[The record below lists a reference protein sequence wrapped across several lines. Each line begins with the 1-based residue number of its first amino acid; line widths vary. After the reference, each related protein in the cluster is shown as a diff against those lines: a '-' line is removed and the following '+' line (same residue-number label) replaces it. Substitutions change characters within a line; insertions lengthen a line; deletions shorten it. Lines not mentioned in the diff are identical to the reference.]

1 MVNQLTVLL
10 FLCGVFFTVS
20 LTAQEDE
27 LSTIFQADDLRAFQQ
42 LEKSSF
48 GQPDLFERSLN
59 NGARNI
65 ATFLIEQGANVNMHF
80 EGGMTP
86 LITAV
91 NADQP
96 EMVAMLLTSGAD
108 PQLKQDQGLEGTP
121 LMYASAKN
129 DTLIPAMLVRAG
141 ADVNSVDV
149 NLDPALNWATYYGN
163 VATMQWLIDAGADLS
178 LKSKHGTAVDVGL
191 RLWHADS
198 VMEVFRHTTI
208 NQPMTKVEKK
218 LFAAVQAGDTKA
230 AARWLINA
238 AAANTRDGLGTP
250 LLQLAAQKGDVEMVR
265 LLLAKGADPDQMNR
279 VGMVPLAFAARFG
292 HTACVELLLDAGAD
306 ANMTGEQY
314 QLTALMGA
322 AVNGDVGIAQRLR
335 AAGAGF
341 ATIDQINKGSA
352 LMWALF
358 YQHEDLAIWMLEN
371 GADHQEQV
379 LDGAYNI
386 QSLAEAAGADRVV
399 AWVKRK
405 LAAENPLLGS
415 WQVKEIHYI
424 RADTTIKVSP
434 VHQGRITF
442 SDSHYH
448 LLYNPWINA
457 RTPFEN
463 LSQPTKD
470 EMTMAFQTLVFN
482 SGSYV
487 YTDSTVTTT
496 SDIARVPGFEGGI
509 QYYRYQLDGE
519 MLELTMFDETYPD
532 GGKPDWYQKLKV
544 MFKLAK
550 E

>member
-1 MVNQLTVLL
+1 MVHKLTVCLL
-10 FLCGVFFTVS
+10 FLSVLFSAS
-20 LTAQEDE
+20 LNAQEDQ
-27 LSTIFQADDLRAFQQ
+27 LNTILQADNLKAFKQSDQ
-42 LEKSSF
+42 SSV
-48 GQPDLFERSLN
+48 GPHALFERSLKS
-59 NGARNI
+59 GALNI
-65 ATFLIEQGANVNMHF
+65 ATYLVEQGANVNRHF

-96 EMVAMLLTSGAD
+96 EMVAMLLTKGGD
-108 PQLKQDQGLEGTP
+108 PNLTEKEGLEGTP

-129 DTLIPAMLVRAG
+129 DITIPAMLVKAG
-141 ADVNSVDV
+141 ADVNRLDV
-149 NLDPALNWATYYGN
+149 NLDPAINWATYYGN
-163 VATMQWLIDAGADLS
+163 VATMQWLIDQGADLS
-178 LKSKHGTAVDVGL
+178 LESKHGTAVDVGL

-208 NQPMTKVEKK
+208 NQPLTKVEKK

-230 AARWLINA
+230 ASRWLINA
-238 AAANTRDGLGTP
+238 AAANARDGLGTP
-250 LLQLAAQKGDVEMVR
+250 LLQLAAQKDDVEMVR

-292 HTACVELLLDAGAD
+292 HTACVELLLEAGAD
-306 ANMTGEQY
+306 TNMTGERY

-322 AVNGDVGIAQRLR
+322 AVNGDVGIAQKLR

-341 ATIDQINKGSA
+341 DIIDQVNKGPA

-386 QSLAEAAGADRVV
+386 QSLAEAVGAERVA

-405 LAAENPLLGS
+405 RATENPILGS

-424 RADTTIKVSP
+424 RADTTIKVNP
-434 VHQGRITF
+434 VHQGRISF
-442 SDSHYH
+442 SEGHYH

-457 RTPFEN
+457 RVPFEN

-496 SDIARVPGFEGGI
+496 SDIARVPGFEGGV
-509 QYYRYQLDGE
+509 QYYHYTLEGD

-544 MFKLAK
+544 MFKLVR